1 MTFLQGHMK
10 GGARK
15 VIVSAPSSD
24 IPMFVLGV
32 NEEKYKREMVV
43 VRYNTMAL
51 YIKVHFFAAKY
62 LNDVDY

>member
-1 MTFLQGHMK
+1 MAFLQGHMK

-32 NEEKYKREMVV
+32 NEEKYKREMDV
-43 VRYNTMAL
+43 VRYYAMAV
-51 YIKVHFFAAKY
+51 YIEVQFLQH
-62 LNDVDY
+62 NI